1 MSHQRLP
8 PKSLKKQESEV
19 SSLTGT
25 HPELKSYLQSSGL
38 TTSVSLALSK
48 LASKNYLPSNPYSSL
63 VPSLRLEEIKPSLF
77 ETPSA
82 EAHWLKSLLDGSIY
96 GTYNVNS
103 RRTSRKTTAPTPTQH
118 IISVPLAPLHE
129 GSIYGFKHIIEVLD
143 VVGVIGVLKGCK
155 ILDQAMYPSGMKLMK
170 GKDYN
175 ESLSVSIVPP
185 TTFHGSAFSSGELV
199 DLIQNV
205 DVTIQG
211 SQFEKA
217 VNFYSRRLMTE
228 LFALEQA
235 NNVCLDI
242 KLHCKTASRKKG
254 DPDTVKTFLPN
265 SVRHHKNNFISAVK
279 SSTVS
284 HRSVTLECLMRTPYF
299 KSDPTMPKTEVQV
312 GNPVVSWKF
321 IRLKRNYI
329 MHYKDSNGTSRSF
342 AELPG
347 LNLAVGYFLD
357 PGGAEAAE
365 KYLSLF
371 SSTQLT
377 ATGARKKK
385 VNKFV
390 VEKMGKKE
398 NDSEAQRVAQ
408 EAIIGGGP
416 GSTIWDYPLFDP
428 IVDSLKEGVKEAVT
442 RRNDFNAFGF
452 CLPICL
458 LTGKKEALRD
468 MWRMLGGAKLTEDS
482 KETSRCGLAAYMNR
496 LRNDSQVLAD
506 CCRNANEIMLALVK
520 AEKEFWAGNSDDVSK
535 KTAHKA
541 HVEKVLQNVK
551 EIVTVINSMFWSW
564 NVEILELA
572 AAGAG
577 SDAAG
582 LNDVFYAL
590 LNDIG
595 DVTERRM
602 KISEFP
608 TYEADDAPTTP
619 SPNRVARKLYDDSD
633 SDSDDSD
640 SDSDDEDHHNKENN
654 NTTQTPTKSG
664 PLIMPKLDEAQT
676 KAYAESLRRNMKVLK
691 VLTGLVIGLERCAG
705 MDVASL
711 CVEHHM
717 SMVQGR
723 LQKMREGEGMVK
735 KSKKFLYAVDIEGAN
750 FFQKM
755 QALNVVTGI
764 GMLES
769 VLSGP
774 TINDITP
781 GHTTNKPANSAKVAP
796 GGTDTDKENTEQQN
810 ELLFSIRWTFDRQK
824 MRELDP
830 VLHAKVI
837 NVEREAM
844 LAAKSRNMYAAP
856 IVKEGVVTQYL
867 VDSRVDQA
875 LSGCF
880 DYVLGGALVTNPFPR
895 FVSRLRSYAK
905 RLDWDKD
912 DDEVLEEVLGL
923 AEDHTNDEVNVVD
936 PYFENSFE
944 GFMQKKMKELE
955 ETEKAEEAKDHSKL
969 HHEDRDLVVK
979 HKKHPSVVV
988 DEDSATMAVQV
999 THQGAKNSAIYG
1011 AKEALCLILPEVVAH
1026 ALNQLPTFTDNL
1038 RIPVPTSARSITA
1051 GHCMRV
1057 PNFTEQS
1064 RLQENFKLPTE
1075 FQLQSDF
1082 VADFAISK
1090 QVTQVTVLF
1099 SNHVMELCEALH
1111 ERSRHLFLGLA
1122 IGKGAFN
1129 FGGGRFKYNYAS
1141 VTSKKERTNITN
1153 AIGHYIAGEL
1163 AIHCLLL
1170 VPPLDSPGEL
1180 DPPHP
1185 IYVPTTIRLVCFRR
1199 GPGTGESSGM
1209 KKNSA
1214 LPSWMANSPDQQF
1227 SCVYNDLNA
1236 AMANGNICGRTKSEL
1251 AGAIANTADA
1261 KLRLL
1266 FRKGRHEYVETLKEE
1281 IEDYIVKG
1289 DILEAYDSFVKVCSF
1304 NLEKQH
1310 EIYFEDPEDDENDAE
1325 YIPSLISSLPGV
1337 YRMSNSVAGRL
1348 RKLEGLAR
1356 GLAVLCDHKNESN
1369 IGLPVS
1375 YVSIAPAVISRI
1387 NGKVLVDQVEFFV
1400 KEIRRILTS
1409 EECLCL
1415 DGACRAC
1422 LALIPKLFASV
1433 RATKVRLSTG
1443 GKLYEDGDESGIL
1456 LADIMGLLEAVKLV
1470 DAKDVHFLQN
1480 DIQRHMQDL
1489 DDNDMI

>member
-1 MSHQRLP
+1 
-8 PKSLKKQESEV
+8 
-19 SSLTGT
+19 
-25 HPELKSYLQSSGL
+25 
-38 TTSVSLALSK
+38 
-48 LASKNYLPSNPYSSL
+48 
-63 VPSLRLEEIKPSLF
+63 
-77 ETPSA
+77 
-82 EAHWLKSLLDGSIY
+82 
-96 GTYNVNS
+96 
-103 RRTSRKTTAPTPTQH
+103 
-118 IISVPLAPLHE
+118 
-129 GSIYGFKHIIEVLD
+129 
-143 VVGVIGVLKGCK
+143 
-155 ILDQAMYPSGMKLMK
+155 MKLMK

-175 ESLSVSIVPP
+175 ESLSVSVVSP
-185 TTFHGSAFSSGELV
+185 TTFHGGAFSSGELTDV
-199 DLIQNV
+199 ILNV

-242 KLHCKTASRKKG
+242 KIHCKTASRKKG

-265 SVRHHKNNFISAVK
+265 AVRHHKNNFISAVK

-284 HRSVTLECLMRTPYF
+284 HRSVTLECIMRSCYF
-299 KSDPTMPKTEVQV
+299 KSDHTMPKTDVKV
-312 GNPVVSWKF
+312 GEGVVSWKF
-321 IRLKRNYI
+321 IRVKRNYI

-347 LNLAVGYFLD
+347 INLAVGYFLD

-365 KYLSLF
+365 NYLSLF
-371 SSTQLT
+371 SSSQLA

-385 VNKFV
+385 VNNFV

-398 NDSEAQRVAQ
+398 GDQEAQRVAQ

-416 GSTIWDYPLFDP
+416 GSTIWEYPLFDP
-428 IVDSLKEGVKEAVT
+428 IIDSFREGVKEAVT
-442 RRNDFNAFGF
+442 RRNDFNAFGL

-458 LTGKKEALRD
+458 LAGKTEALRD

-482 KETSRCGLAAYMNR
+482 KETTRCGPAAYMNR
-496 LRNDSQVLAD
+496 LRNDGQVLAD
-506 CCRNANEIMLALVK
+506 CCRNTNEIVLALVK
-520 AEKEFWAGNSDDVSK
+520 AEKEFWATATNDMSK
-535 KTAHKA
+535 KTEHKA
-541 HVEKVLQNVK
+541 HVEKVLQDVK
-551 EIVTVINSMFWSW
+551 EIATVMHSMFWSW

-582 LNDVFYAL
+582 LNDVFYSL

-602 KISEFP
+602 KMSEFP
-608 TYEADDAPTTP
+608 TYEAEEVEPM
-619 SPNRVARKLYDDSD
+619 SPKLNKKLFEE

-640 SDSDDEDHHNKENN
+640 SDSDSDASTQHKDKDKDKTTPVKEA
-654 NTTQTPTKSG
+654 PFV
-664 PLIMPKLDEAQT
+664 MPKLDDSKC

-711 CVEHHM
+711 CVEHHL
-717 SMVQGR
+717 STIKKR
-723 LQKMREGEGMVK
+723 LDKMKEGEGLMK
-735 KSKKFLYAVDIEGAN
+735 KSKKSLYAVDIEGAN

-755 QALNVVTGI
+755 EALNVVTAI
-764 GMLES
+764 GLLES
-769 VLSGP
+769 VLRGP
-774 TINDITP
+774 TINEILP
-781 GHTTNKPANSAKVAP
+781 GTGKPASSAKVAP
-796 GGTDTDKENTEQQN
+796 GGTEVDKENKDLQN

-856 IVKEGVVTQYL
+856 IVKEGVVCQYL
-867 VDSRVDQA
+867 VDARVDQA

-912 DDEVLEEVLGL
+912 DDELLEAVLGL
-923 AEDHTNDEVNVVD
+923 AEDTAEEEEVENVD

-944 GFMQKKMKELE
+944 GYMQRRMKELQE
-955 ETEKAEEAKDHSKL
+955 EGGEKTSNSKGEHL
-969 HHEDRDLVVK
+969 PNLKATQHQRERKLVVRS
-979 HKKHPSVVV
+979 KKYPSKVV
-988 DEDSATMAVQV
+988 DEDSALMAVQV
-999 THQGAKNSAIYG
+999 GQGSKNLIYG
-1011 AKEALCLILPEVVAH
+1011 PKEALCLILPEVAH
-1026 ALNQLPTFTDNL
+1026 HAIMQLPTFTDNL
-1038 RIPVPTSARSITA
+1038 KIPAAQTNRTITA
-1051 GHCMRV
+1051 GHCMRA
-1057 PNFTEQS
+1057 PHFTEMG
-1064 RLQENFKLPTE
+1064 RLQGGCKLPTFFE
-1075 FQLQSDF
+1075 LQSDF
-1082 VADFAISK
+1082 VADFGMPQ
-1090 QVTQVTVLF
+1090 QVGKVTSLF
-1099 SNHVMELCEALH
+1099 SNHVIEFCEALH
-1111 ERSRHLFLGLA
+1111 DRSRHLFLGLA
-1122 IGKGAFN
+1122 IGKGAFT

-1141 VTSKKERTNITN
+1141 VTSKKEHTNISN

-1170 VPPLDSPGEL
+1170 VPPLDDPGAL

-1185 IYVPTTIRLVCFRR
+1185 IYVPTVIRLVCFRQ
-1199 GPGTGESSGM
+1199 GPGTGESKGM

-1214 LPSWMANSPDQQF
+1214 LPSWMSNAPDQQF
-1227 SCVYNDLNA
+1227 SCVYNEMSA
-1236 AMANGNICGRTKSEL
+1236 AEANGHICGRTKCEL
-1251 AGAIANTADA
+1251 AKEHGGGGGDP

-1266 FRKGRHEYVETLKEE
+1266 YRKGRHEYVEILKEE
-1281 IEDYIVKG
+1281 IEDYITKG
-1289 DILEAYDSFVKVCSF
+1289 DIIEAYDSFVKVCSF

-1325 YIPSLISSLPGV
+1325 YIPSMTTSLPGI
-1337 YRMSNSVAGRL
+1337 YRMCNSVAGRL

-1356 GLAVLCDHKNESN
+1356 GIAVLCDNKNESN

-1387 NGKVLVDQVEFFV
+1387 NGKVLVDQMEFFV

-1422 LALIPKLFASV
+1422 LALIPKLVASV
-1433 RATKVRLSTG
+1433 RATKVRMATG
-1443 GKLYEDGDESGIL
+1443 GKLFEDGDEAGGL

-1470 DAKDVHFLQN
+1470 DAKDVHFLQT
-1480 DIQRHMQDL
+1480 DIQNAMRDL